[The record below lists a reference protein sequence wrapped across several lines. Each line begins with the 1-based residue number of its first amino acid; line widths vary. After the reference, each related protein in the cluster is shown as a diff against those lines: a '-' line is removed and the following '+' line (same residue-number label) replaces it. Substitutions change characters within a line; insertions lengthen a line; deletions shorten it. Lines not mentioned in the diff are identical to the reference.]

1 MRVLDLFSGIGGMSL
16 GLERA
21 GMVTTAFCEVADFP
35 GRVLAKH
42 WPEVPNLKD
51 IRAIREP
58 ITCDVIAGGFPCQ
71 AFSAAARGRNIA
83 SKDLWP
89 EMERV
94 VSLCAPKIVIGENVS
109 ERAISRAGDRL
120 AGLGYTITTRRISG
134 ADCRAPHRRDRWWLV
149 AHPYDAGEFH
159 RALDAEVAE
168 LPSLCAGLWTAQ
180 TYSRAIRVPNG
191 LPTGL
196 DQARLTALGNAVIP
210 QIPEAIGRAV
220 HVMQEAA
227 ASERFRDSFAAADTM
242 LREAGVEAVTW

>member
-21 GMVTTAFCEVADFP
+21 GMVTTAFCEVADLP

-94 VSLCAPKIVIGENVS
+94 VALCAPKIVIGENVS
-109 ERAISRAGDRL
+109 ERAISHAGDRL

-134 ADCRAPHRRDRWWLV
+134 ADCGAWHRRDRWWLV
-149 AHPYDAGEFH
+149 AHPYDQGQLR
-159 RALDAEVAE
+159 RALDAEVAR
-168 LPSLCAGLWTAQ
+168 LPQVCAGLWSPAA
-180 TYSRAIRVPNG
+180 YARAIRVPDG
-191 LPTGL
+191 VPCGL
-196 DQARLTALGNAVIP
+196 DERRLTALGNAVLP
-210 QIPEAIGRAV
+210 QIPEVIGRAV
-220 HVMQEAA
+220 EAA
-227 ASERFRDSFAAADTM
+227 A
-242 LREAGVEAVTW
+242 W